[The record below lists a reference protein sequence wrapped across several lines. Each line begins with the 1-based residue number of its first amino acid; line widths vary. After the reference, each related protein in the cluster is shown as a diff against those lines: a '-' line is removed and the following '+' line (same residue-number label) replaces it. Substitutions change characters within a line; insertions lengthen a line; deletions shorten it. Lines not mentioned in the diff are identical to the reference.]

1 MVLLGLRQ
9 LGDLAPRLQHKLP
22 LVIVTSERPC
32 SRRTCA
38 IRSIEVAADDNSP
51 SVEVNARQRRT
62 EQRGVH
68 EDGEAATP
76 GAHRGEP
83 ATAPRVALPSAP
95 RTPLAPRS
103 PPSPSSTRRTGR
115 ASTRARRWGAP
126 TGPLRGRVREPD
138 PPIPR
143 SAAGAPGPRA
153 PAGDRIRGQRRA
165 LAGGHRP
172 RSAHPQGADSRGAGR
187 DSDLKRGGVRVRS
200 PRDPVPGNL
209 PSREHSAR

>member
-68 EDGEAATP
+68 EDGEAFTGELLP
-76 GAHRGEP
+76 AHFVDACGSPTLRYLDRPQEP
-83 ATAPRVALPSAP
+83 QDR
-95 RTPLAPRS
+95 
-103 PPSPSSTRRTGR
+103 
-115 ASTRARRWGAP
+115 
-126 TGPLRGRVREPD
+126 
-138 PPIPR
+138 
-143 SAAGAPGPRA
+143 GPRLEIA
-153 PAGDRIRGQRRA
+153 FGVNGGRWLVATVHDLLTRKELIHAEPVVMRI
-165 LAGGHRP
+165 
-172 RSAHPQGADSRGAGR
+172 
-187 DSDLKRGGVRVRS
+187 
-200 PRDPVPGNL
+200 
-209 PSREHSAR
+209 